1 MRERRASQIDRDDE
15 LLAAITH
22 DRLNDDQAG
31 IGRNIADGPLT
42 ISSEALMGKM
52 PKADRIIKK
61 GILWKL
67 SSTHEWKPMDVALT
81 TAGLFMARPD
91 EEQLRDLIPLYEIRD
106 VKKKA
111 DDPNLYT
118 TSRRLDSVGSSSD
131 DNHAQRI
138 GTLRNM
144 RMTALIDTASEVV
157 ESEHFIIQVRTIEDG
172 YNSGRT
178 YFFDARSIELCNEWL
193 HLLRKESD
201 HAVVLMQAGPSHF
214 QKLRFRLRRFY
225 RSVFVQSTVAFL
237 IFLCFIINIL
247 QTEMAGSGNSS
258 DSSDA
263 AFAALE
269 YFFTIAFML
278 ELLVN
283 MAAHFI
289 RPFFQVL
296 IIALCFG
303 VGISFQMEEFPAT
316 KTFDLAAALL
326 LTHAFTPA
334 HPNHSVVISTILHF

>member
-1 MRERRASQIDRDDE
+1 VEPVKEQAVSDQIEFKGRKMASRTTSHAKSRANSHKAKQPVAIDRDDE

-22 DRLNDDQAG
+22 EFQDDQG
-31 IGRNIADGPLT
+31 VIGGSVADGSLM

-61 GILWKL
+61 GLLWKL

-81 TAGLFMARPD
+81 TAGLFLARPD

-118 TSRRLDSVGSSSD
+118 NNRRMDSLGSIGGASEDSH
-131 DNHAQRI
+131 NPRI
-138 GTLRNM
+138 GALRNM
-144 RMTALIDTASEVV
+144 KMTSLIDGQSEIV
-157 ESEHFIIQVRTIEDG
+157 EGEHFLIQVRTIQDG

-178 YFFDARSIELCNEWL
+178 YFFDARSEDLCNEWL
-193 HLLRKESD
+193 QLLRKESD
-201 HAVVLMQAGPSHF
+201 QAVVLKLAGPSHF

-225 RSVFVQSTVAFL
+225 RSVIVQSVVALL
-237 IFLCFIINIL
+237 IILCFIVNIL
-247 QTEMAGSGNSS
+247 QTEMSSSDGS

-263 AFAALE
+263 AFDALE
-269 YFFTIAFML
+269 YFFTITFL
-278 ELLVN
+278 FELLVN

-289 RPFFQVL
+289 RPFFQVI
-296 IIALCFG
+296 IIANPF
-303 VGISFQMEEFPAT
+303 F
-316 KTFDLAAALL
+316 
-326 LTHAFTPA
+326 
-334 HPNHSVVISTILHF
+334 